1 MWRKWKGSR
10 SDHTFATT
18 KDFMHGFLTAENAP
32 GLRLGRWIGHGRLR
46 FLLSFLIWRRGWIV
60 VDLLLDLLN
69 KALSWHARFLDL
81 IRHELLNVIR
91 RHSTQRISFSLD
103 FFFLFSCWAERM
115 WDLSLKG
122 EGRDSLFCGD
132 GVLKSGRGWG
142 RNSGRWIKGSVNVWT
157 RGPPLVAWRW
167 YE

>member
-1 MWRKWKGSR
+1 MWRKRKGR

-91 RHSTQRISFSLD
+91 RHSTQRISFSLE
-103 FFFLFSCWAERM
+103 FFSFSLLGWENVRSQSKRRGER
-115 WDLSLKG
+115 
-122 EGRDSLFCGD
+122 FF
-132 GVLKSGRGWG
+132 VLWRWGFKTGRGWG

-157 RGPPLVAWRW
+157 RGAR
-167 YE
+167 